1 MKRIEFASHSGLYIL
16 YTFPLKI
23 YIWDILTRF
32 FLMEN
37 VIVEY
42 SEIDSFDLS
51 FQLIMEPI
59 HRDQERMN

>member
-16 YTFPLKI
+16 YTFLLKI

-51 FQLIMEPI
+51 FQLIMVPI